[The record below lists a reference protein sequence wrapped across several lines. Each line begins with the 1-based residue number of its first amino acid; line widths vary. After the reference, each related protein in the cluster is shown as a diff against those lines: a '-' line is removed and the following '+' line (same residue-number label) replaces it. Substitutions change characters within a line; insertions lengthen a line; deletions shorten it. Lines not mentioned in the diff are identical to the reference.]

1 MLNLII
7 FISLIALLVLCIWLF
22 ENSKRLWQ
30 KILTLAGVVLVLVML
45 VFFCTA
51 YAVASTYNSLGGFPL
66 DI

>member
-7 FISLIALLVLCIWLF
+7 FITLIALLVLCIWLF

-30 KILTLAGVVLVLVML
+30 KILTLAGVVLIMFML

-51 YAVASTYNSLGGFPL
+51 YAIASTYNSLGGFPL
-66 DI
+66 DV

>member
-7 FISLIALLVLCIWLF
+7 FITLIALLVLCIWLF
-22 ENSKRLWQ
+22 ETSKRLWQ
-30 KILTLAGVVLVLVML
+30 KILTLAGVVLVMFML

-66 DI
+66 DV

>member
-7 FISLIALLVLCIWLF
+7 FIILIALLVLCIWLF
-22 ENSKRLWQ
+22 ESSKRLWQ
-30 KILTLAGVVLVLVML
+30 KILTLAGILLVMIML

-51 YAVASTYNSLGGFPL
+51 YAIASTYNSVGGFPV

>member
-7 FISLIALLVLCIWLF
+7 FITLIALLVLCIWLY

-30 KILTLAGVVLVLVML
+30 KILTLAGVVLVMFML

-51 YAVASTYNSLGGFPL
+51 YAIASTYNSLGGFP
-66 DI
+66 I